1 MEKVA
6 LTSGVKNMGLTANK
20 IILAQFIFW
29 VALFVTDITSEETKI
44 NNLNK
49 QLNKVKS
56 CINSQE
62 KYRENLE
69 NIDIADLKSCVL
81 NSQKLTKNELENVL
95 NI

>member
-1 MEKVA
+1 
-6 LTSGVKNMGLTANK
+6 
-20 IILAQFIFW
+20 

-49 QLNKVKS
+49 QLNKVES

-69 NIDIADLKSCVL
+69 KIDIADLKSCVL